1 MGLDIVE
8 AFMAVEQEFG
18 IEVPSADAARM
29 ATVGALFDYVRRH
42 VPADPQSSAP
52 EAGVDPYGGP
62 LWDRYLAVLTR
73 ETGWKRDRLRPDARW
88 VDDLRMD

>member
-18 IEVPSADAARM
+18 IDIPTAEAAQM
-29 ATVGALFDYVRRH
+29 ATVGALFEYVRRH
-42 VPADPQSSAP
+42 APGDVQSSA
-52 EAGVDPYGGP
+52 EETGIGLYSGP
-62 LWDRYLAVLTR
+62 LWERYLAVLTR
-73 ETGWKRDRLRPDARW
+73 ETGWRRDRLRPDARW